1 MESGKQKTMEQN
13 GDIILGKSNK
23 ILPVVN
29 RQFKVEYEDHRASLA
44 T

>member
-1 MESGKQKTMEQN
+1 MDSGKQKPMEQN

-29 RQFKVEYEDHRASLA
+29 CQFKVEYEDHRVSLA